1 MVKLSCQTSPLRV
14 DVWQPGDG
22 VEAWGVLLQ
31 SMPAEASKEDWMAV
45 LDVFRGGRP
54 LFVLTT
60 RYQEPSFS
68 GAQEAKAKAER
79 GEYGELGPGPCYN
92 PNENNV
98 NSSLEVVNQRT
109 TSAED
114 QRSRDDRW
122 LNVWAQMARA
132 AKASGGAAIRVLDE
146 SKGLSQM
153 QRAEADIADDIG
165 LRVVKGPVVV

>member
-68 GAQEAKAKAER
+68 GAQQAKAKAER

-109 TSAED
+109 TNAED

-122 LNVWAQMARA
+122 LNVWAQMARVHLHIIVNA
-132 AKASGGAAIRVLDE
+132 RPMAVVRATLDE
-146 SKGLSQM
+146 CESSL
-153 QRAEADIADDIG
+153 
-165 LRVVKGPVVV
+165 

>member
-1 MVKLSCQTSPLRV
+1 MHLCV
-14 DVWQPGDG
+14 
-22 VEAWGVLLQ
+22 
-31 SMPAEASKEDWMAV
+31 
-45 LDVFRGGRP
+45 
-54 LFVLTT
+54 
-60 RYQEPSFS
+60 
-68 GAQEAKAKAER
+68 
-79 GEYGELGPGPCYN
+79 
-92 PNENNV
+92 ENNV
-98 NSSLEVVNQRT
+98 NSSLEVVNQQT

-165 LRVVKGPVVV
+165 LRVVQGPLCYGLDGQ